1 MTMRLTP
8 PQSIDEYLAPLS
20 VEKRAAL
27 QYLRR
32 AIMAAAP
39 KAVECISYGIPAFRV
54 GGRVLV
60 YMGAATKHC
69 AFYPGAHPI
78 AAHAKPLAAYDTS
91 KGTVRFPPDKPLPAT
106 LVRKLVKTRI
116 AEQAARRSPPPERPS
131 RSNPS
136 PSVSRATWRPRPS
149 TRSS

>member
-1 MTMRLTP
+1 MRATAP
-8 PQSIDEYLAPLS
+8 VSVDEYLAGLS

-32 AIMAAAP
+32 AIKAAAP
-39 KAVECISYGIPAFRV
+39 GAEECVSYGIPAFRLD
-54 GGRVLV
+54 GRVLV

-78 AAHAKPLAAYDTS
+78 EAHKKALAAYDTS
-91 KGTVRFPPDKPLPAT
+91 KGTIRFPPNAPVPAA

-116 AEQAARRSPPPERPS
+116 AEQAARRSASAGRQA
-131 RSNPS
+131 R
-136 PSVSRATWRPRPS
+136 RR
-149 TRSS
+149 